1 MPALLAFT
9 AEQVRRLTGLT
20 DRQLRYWDN
29 SGFFSPAYADEQRR
43 RPYGRVYS
51 FTDLVGLRTLA
62 MLRNTHKVPL
72 QELREV
78 AERLA
83 HDGQP
88 QQDQNPWTGRRFWV
102 AGRHVFFEDPE
113 VGVLVSARPK
123 FQAIIPLDLEEIARS
138 TEAEANRLRERD
150 QDDIGG
156 IERHRHIAHNAWVIA
171 GTRIPTSAIWAFH
184 EAGYDADGIV
194 RQYPSLHPKDVEA
207 AITYERKLREKS
219 AA

>member
-20 DRQLRYWDN
+20 VRQLRYWDN
-29 SGFFSPAYADEQRR
+29 SGFFCPAYADEQRR

-62 MLRNTHKVPL
+62 LLRNTHKVPL

-83 HDGQP
+83 RYG
-88 QQDQNPWTGRRFWV
+88 QDQNPWAGRCFWV
-102 AGRHVFFEDPE
+102 AGRHDVFEDPE
-113 VGVLVSARPK
+113 AGVLVAARPRR
-123 FQAIIPLDLEEIARS
+123 QAAIPLELQEIARA
-138 TEAEANRLRERD
+138 TETEANRLRERNPND
-150 QDDIGG
+150 VGG
-156 IERHRHIAHNAWVIA
+156 IERHRHVAHNAWVVA

-184 EAGYDADGIV
+184 EAGYDADAIV
-194 RQYPSLHPKDVEA
+194 GQYPLLHPKDVEA
-207 AITYERKLREKS
+207 AITFERQLREKP